1 MSRIESLVLVET
13 SSPGNLGAA
22 LRVAA
27 NFTVPRV
34 VLVRPK
40 PALTDP
46 EVRAWACGAEAH
58 LEVRTCDTLE
68 EALAGATTV
77 VGTASG
83 RGRDNL
89 PVLDPPQLASM
100 LRHRAGPVTL
110 VFGNETRGLSR
121 DAVDRCDLVLRIP
134 TNPEFP
140 VLNLVQAVGISLA
153 CLSPQLADE
162 PQPGA
167 EEPADHAAIEALMA
181 HLERA
186 LLAIGFLDPVNPR
199 RILRKLRRMLGRA
212 GATRNEVTILHGIC
226 RQMLWAASRM
236 QGAGSGGEGPGPLRK

>member
-1 MSRIESLVLVET
+1 MLVDT

-27 NFTVPRV
+27 NFAVPGV
-34 VLVRPK
+34 VLVRPGPK
-40 PALTDP
+40 LDDP

-58 LEVRTCDTLE
+58 LEVRTCGTLE
-68 EALAGATTV
+68 EALSGATTV

-89 PVLDPPQLASM
+89 PVLDPQRLVDL

-121 DAVDRCDLVLRIP
+121 DALDRCDLVLRIP

-153 CLSPQLADE
+153 CLSPQLADG
-162 PQPGA
+162 PPPGA
-167 EEPADHAAIEALMA
+167 EEPAAHAAIEALMA
-181 HLERA
+181 HMERA

-226 RQMLWAASRM
+226 RQMLWAASRLR
-236 QGAGSGGEGPGPLRK
+236 GTGTEGEGPATSGK